1 MNERATLKSSTAVIL
16 WTDVFISFSICT
28 CVLDSFSMGLQS
40 ERAQKS
46 NKENTV
52 ALRVKSIKGSAS
64 PALDPMIK
72 FIKMINVYT

>member
-16 WTDVFISFSICT
+16 WTDVFTGISFSICT

-40 ERAQKS
+40 ERAQNS

-52 ALRVKSIKGSAS
+52 ALRA
-64 PALDPMIK
+64 
-72 FIKMINVYT
+72 

>member
-40 ERAQKS
+40 ERAQNS

-52 ALRVKSIKGSAS
+52 ALKA
-64 PALDPMIK
+64 
-72 FIKMINVYT
+72 